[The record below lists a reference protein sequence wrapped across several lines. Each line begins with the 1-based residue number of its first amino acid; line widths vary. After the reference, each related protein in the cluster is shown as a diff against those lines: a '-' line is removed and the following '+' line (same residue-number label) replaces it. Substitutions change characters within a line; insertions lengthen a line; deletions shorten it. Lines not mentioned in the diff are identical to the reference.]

1 MLYETKT
8 VALSYARKGWKVFP
22 VTPNQK
28 RPLTALAPQGH
39 RNATSD
45 PLIIEQWWTE
55 HPTANIGLN
64 LEASGLVCVDVDS
77 YKENCVFDTYMQ
89 ARELPETLQQRS
101 ARGGTHYIF
110 RSPPDAEYPGILGE
124 GVDIKH
130 KGYILLEPSTFEAV
144 AYSWM
149 NDIAPADAPDWLL
162 SVKSNCLKEKQ
173 PETPIASQ
181 VFAPRTSLD
190 PSHLKDEASQGI
202 NWHSNVL
209 RLVGHMIANGA
220 TDFEVHA
227 TTDALTLD
235 GYTFTQTRKEVQAMA
250 DGARQK
256 GFNSAIST
264 ERRVSVSSLGGL
276 QKDPSGKIICNHSNI
291 VALLTKHPDWQ
302 NVFVTDAFDH
312 VKKVLRSL
320 PYEGPSNFNF
330 QPRRIVDEDYTR
342 ACIWLND
349 SGITSVQKS
358 IVVDAVQ
365 SVCTQQTF
373 NPLIDYFQY
382 VQRQYP
388 ADNSLLGSGPIKC
401 LDAGLSS

>member
-1 MLYETKT
+1 M
-8 VALSYARKGWKVFP
+8 
-22 VTPNQK
+22 
-28 RPLTALAPQGH
+28 
-39 RNATSD
+39 
-45 PLIIEQWWTE
+45 
-55 HPTANIGLN
+55 
-64 LEASGLVCVDVDS
+64 VCVDVDS

-190 PSHLKDEASQGI
+190 PSRLKAEASQGI

-235 GYTFTQTRKEVQAMA
+235 GYTIAQTRKEVQV
-250 DGARQK
+250 DG
-256 GFNSAIST
+256 
-264 ERRVSVSSLGGL
+264 
-276 QKDPSGKIICNHSNI
+276 
-291 VALLTKHPDWQ
+291 
-302 NVFVTDAFDH
+302 
-312 VKKVLRSL
+312 
-320 PYEGPSNFNF
+320 
-330 QPRRIVDEDYTR
+330 
-342 ACIWLND
+342 
-349 SGITSVQKS
+349 
-358 IVVDAVQ
+358 
-365 SVCTQQTF
+365 
-373 NPLIDYFQY
+373 
-382 VQRQYP
+382 
-388 ADNSLLGSGPIKC
+388 
-401 LDAGLSS
+401 